1 MSKKIEKATN
11 LLYVLKENTANL
23 TEKGIE
29 SSVIITI
36 EKSIKAVVKLENEIA
51 TLSEKLES
59 KTNLRKQMKDELAK
73 LVKSTSKLLK
83 NKEAGK
89 SKIKEAKEVKEAK
102 KETTDQVE

>member
-11 LLYVLKENTANL
+11 LLSVLKENTANL
-23 TEKGIE
+23 TEKGVD
-29 SSVIITI
+29 STIILTI
-36 EKSIKAVVKLENEIA
+36 EKSIKGIVKLENEIA

-59 KTNLRKQMKDELAK
+59 KTNLKKQMKDELAQ

-83 NKEAGK
+83 NKDTGK
-89 SKIKEAKEVKEAK
+89 SKAKEAK